1 MDSATTYDDLGEPID
16 QMADLADSEPKS
28 SPSPS
33 SSSFDGDGS
42 APPSGKKL
50 KKLLKSLNNSMGL
63 TTQAAYERL
72 VLHPDHAHTPVLVTP
87 SLDISSSQA
96 KNKSA
101 KEKLSSRAL
110 RPLVKSLPSQSLPPN
125 PFFSVRNIGGLKQ
138 TNLIF
143 LDTPSHLPSPVEA
156 DSSFNESYD
165 SISYRIK
172 HDGVDVKMT
181 ALKSRPEFS
190 VDGDN
195 SKINFGELVLS
206 EDELNDN
213 LYPSKGTH
221 PSYRTFGEGESGSN
235 KNALPKIYAIDCEMV
250 QTTEGSELARCT
262 ITELGGKTIYDRYV
276 KPSNVITDYLT
287 LYSGISEKTWTS
299 QEYTTLEEFQ
309 SEVYKIVNSEDVVV
323 GHSLENDLHAMKIV
337 HLNCID
343 TAVLF
348 KDNDDGRKHSLK
360 YLIKGFFGRD
370 IQRAE
375 HDSGEDARAAMD
387 LAILKARYGKKVGMK
402 GGRMCTEMEDWVF
415 DRDEM
420 IGCWGGEMSRFLKGS
435 VWSSGVSGRERVTVG
450 GGYWSHV
457 TAFLKKKTTH
467 RSLTIIITDR
477 SKKYREMTE
486 GRNVRRR
493 GAGVSPW
500 KEEDEQEW
508 KREKER
514 ARMGEVY
521 FVARKAKGGGGKGK
535 GEDGVNKP
543 AQKKQKRT

>member
-250 QTTEGSELARCT
+250 QTTEGSEVSHCEERSDELRMKYRVVFDVTMAHHTILTLQIPSSLNSLRSSQLARCT

-360 YLIKGFFGRD
+360 YLIKG
-370 IQRAE
+370 
-375 HDSGEDARAAMD
+375 
-387 LAILKARYGKKVGMK
+387 
-402 GGRMCTEMEDWVF
+402 
-415 DRDEM
+415 
-420 IGCWGGEMSRFLKGS
+420 
-435 VWSSGVSGRERVTVG
+435 
-450 GGYWSHV
+450 
-457 TAFLKKKTTH
+457 
-467 RSLTIIITDR
+467 
-477 SKKYREMTE
+477 
-486 GRNVRRR
+486 
-493 GAGVSPW
+493 
-500 KEEDEQEW
+500 
-508 KREKER
+508 
-514 ARMGEVY
+514 
-521 FVARKAKGGGGKGK
+521 
-535 GEDGVNKP
+535 
-543 AQKKQKRT
+543 